1 MALDFEKLKIAQ
13 KEFDESIYQ
22 EQMKELSAELINFV
36 LDKDF
41 QHSFQEEKVRKTTEQ
56 SKRVLSYWVKRGIIK
71 PAKRTKEGGWFY
83 FDRIESFWID
93 IVSQLREFGLDLDKI
108 ALVRKELFR
117 EEIYRFRMIDFCLI
131 YSILRQPYLMIIFS
145 DGKTGFATA
154 KQYGK
159 EIAVKSLSPHLVF
172 NFYTFAKEIFP
183 NNQFVLGLKN
193 PESTELTV
201 AEMKIL
207 YYLRTGDYQEIKI
220 RMKDGETYLIEATQ
234 KVDLP
239 TKIIDVI
246 RDAKYQDIEIK
257 VENGR
262 IVNINS
268 TEKMKI

>member
-1 MALDFEKLKIAQ
+1 MAINIEKLKKIQ
-13 KEFDESIYQ
+13 EEIEEKVYQ
-22 EQMKELSAELINFV
+22 EQMENMSAELINFV
-36 LDKDF
+36 LDKDLRC
-41 QHSFQEEKVRKTTEQ
+41 SFQEEKVRKNTEQ
-56 SKRVLSYWVKRGIIK
+56 PKRVLSYWVKRGIIK
-71 PAKRTKEGGWFY
+71 PTQRTKESGWFY

-93 IVSQLREFGLDLDKI
+93 IVCQLREFGMDLDKI
-108 ALVRKELFR
+108 ALVRKALFH
-117 EEIYRFRMIDFCLI
+117 EEVLHFRMIDFCLM
-131 YSILRQPYLMIIFS
+131 YSILRQPYLMIIFA
-145 DGKTGFATA
+145 DGKTGFMTA

-159 EIAVKSLSPHLVF
+159 EIAIKSLTPHLVF

-183 NNQFVLGLKN
+183 NNQFAWGLKN
-193 PESTELTV
+193 PESAELTV

-220 RMKDGETYLIEATQ
+220 RMRDGETYLIEAKR

-239 TKIIDVI
+239 PKIVDVI

-268 TEKMKI
+268 TEKVKI